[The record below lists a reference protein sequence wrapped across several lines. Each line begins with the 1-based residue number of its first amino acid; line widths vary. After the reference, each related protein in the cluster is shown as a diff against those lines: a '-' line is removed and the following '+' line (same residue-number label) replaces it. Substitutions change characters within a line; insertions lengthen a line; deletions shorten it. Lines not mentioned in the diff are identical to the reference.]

1 LEAGALKPILSS
13 LVLPPASLLLLAV
26 LGWWLLARGRKALGH
41 SILFVSLAALW
52 LLSCNAVA
60 VRLSHVLLASYPPA
74 TAQGL
79 KAAGAQAIVVLGGG
93 ILPKAPEYGEA
104 QLSSYTAPRIRY
116 GVWLARATGLPLA
129 YTGGVG
135 WSHAGTDVPTEAVVA
150 RRAVERDYGMR
161 LRWIEDQARDTSE
174 NGMLLGAMLRRDGI
188 TRIALVTHDFHMER
202 SVQAFERAGLQV
214 LPAPT
219 QYFMQAER
227 TVLDWLPSTG
237 GLNTSRLAL
246 REWLGQ
252 VVVRIGLHH

>member
-1 LEAGALKPILSS
+1 MDGALKPILSA
-13 LVLPPASLLLLAV
+13 LALPPASLVLPALVGWLLLV
-26 LGWWLLARGRKALGH
+26 RGRKVLGH
-41 SILFVSLAALW
+41 GLLFVSLAALW

-60 VRLSHVLLASYPPA
+60 VRLSHALLQSYPPV

-93 ILPKAPEYGEA
+93 ILPNAPEYGEP

-116 GVWLARATGLPLA
+116 GVWLARGSGLPLA

-135 WSHAGTDVPTEAVVA
+135 WSHAGTGVPTEAVVA
-150 RRAVERDYGMR
+150 RRVVEQEYGMR

-174 NGMLLGAMLRRDGI
+174 NGQLLGALLKRDGI
-188 TRIALVTHDFHMER
+188 TRIALVTHDFHMQR

-219 QYFMQAER
+219 LHFMQAER

-237 GLNTSRLAL
+237 GLNTSRLAI
-246 REWLGQ
+246 REWLGLL
-252 VVVRIGLHH
+252 VMRLGLHH